1 MTSGP
6 NIGSEVTLV
15 GDPVTG
21 SSDGEHTHGA
31 PSTAVTQAGVAGAP
45 RTPDEPLAPG
55 ARLGRYVLAEQL
67 GQGGMGTVYAAH
79 DPDLDR
85 RVAIKVLH
93 AGLAA
98 HDPTGGPQRLL
109 REAQAMAKLS
119 HPNVLTVHDVGVV
132 GARLFIA
139 MEMIDGSDLRGWLA
153 ARRQPWRAIVEVF
166 IAAGAGL
173 AAAHD
178 AGIIHRDFKPD
189 NVLMARNGR
198 VLVGDFG
205 IAAAAPDGPML
216 RRDVSTRSWLGE
228 AGTMTVPGAL
238 LGTPA
243 YMAPEQ
249 MTGGAVT
256 PAVDIFAFCVAL
268 YEALD
273 GARPFRGDTLA
284 NLFVAINDQSP
295 RPLSAKVP
303 RRLARTLRR
312 GLAADANE
320 RHASM
325 HALLAELRP
334 LVGARRRL
342 WLGGA
347 ALVVVTASASAGL
360 WVASTEAS
368 HCTGGEAAVAEV
380 WTPTRRGALE
390 AAFMATKV
398 VHAGNTWKL
407 VQGRLDAVIAAWSAA
422 RMDAC
427 EATRVRG
434 EQSVEVLDRRMVCLD
449 RQLGE
454 FDRLLNFLGEPDAKV
469 IENAVSLVLDL
480 PAADKCDAAAVLSTA
495 PRPDESPELAALE
508 QAISRSRQLHRV
520 GKYEQ
525 ALEHLAP
532 VIERLTVID
541 APSLLVRALTARAQ
555 TGSIDSRLE
564 AGEWILAALEA
575 AMRTGDDLR
584 FAEAAA
590 NQLSLV
596 RTDAGAR
603 ELWLR
608 LGEAALQRHGGAD
621 STRAKLLTNYG
632 NALRDEGRLGEAEV
646 AHREALALRRRSPEA
661 PTLIA
666 DGLFNVGST
675 IATAGRIAEARL
687 LHSEAAEIWIREL
700 GPQHPRIV
708 NVFNSLATLARS
720 EADYVAARV
729 NSLRAIELASALR
742 GPDHPDLANHFAG
755 LASAE
760 NWSGDFIAA
769 AEHFERARALLANAS
784 PGSVRPERYASLL
797 MVIASFRIDAGDLVG
812 AEADL
817 AAARSL
823 DVKLPPAHPFWTS
836 EPLSRAQIALA
847 RGDLDAAER
856 ELTRAREVAA
866 KSTEEKAPGAMYIDL
881 NQAELDLRRGR
892 LAEALALSESL
903 LTTFPDEFRHPYN
916 VALLEF
922 LRARVLWARGEV
934 DRARAAG
941 EAARATYGGLGP
953 GFDPREAEVT
963 AWLAAHT
970 PR

>member
-1 MTSGP
+1 MLG
-6 NIGSEVTLV
+6 EAVAR
-15 GDPVTG
+15 
-21 SSDGEHTHGA
+21 SSDGERLQGA
-31 PSTAVTQAGVAGAP
+31 SSAAVTQASVAGAP

-93 AGLAA
+93 ADLAA
-98 HDPTGGPQRLL
+98 QDATGGPQRLL

-119 HPNVLTVHDVGVV
+119 HPNVVTVHDVGVV

-153 ARRQPWRAIVEVF
+153 ARSRSWRAIVEVF

-189 NVLMARNGR
+189 NVLMASNGR

-216 RRDVSTRSWLGE
+216 RRDVPTRSWLGE
-228 AGTMTVPGAL
+228 AGTLTVPGAL

-249 MTGGAVT
+249 MAGGEIT

-268 YEALD
+268 YEALE

-284 NLFVAINDQSP
+284 NLFVAINDEGP

-303 RRLARTLRR
+303 RRLARALRR
-312 GLAADANE
+312 GLAADAKA

-325 HALLAELRP
+325 HTLLAELRP

-360 WVASTEAS
+360 WAMSAEST

-380 WTPTRRGALE
+380 WTPARRDALE
-390 AAFMATKV
+390 AGFMATEV
-398 VHAGNTWKL
+398 VHAANTWKL
-407 VQGRLDAVIAAWSAA
+407 VQGRLDAVTAAWSAA
-422 RMDAC
+422 RLDAC

-434 EQSVEVLDRRMVCLD
+434 EQSAEVLDQRMVCLD
-449 RQLGE
+449 RQLDE
-454 FDRLLNFLGEPDAKV
+454 FDRLLDFLGEPDAKV

-480 PAADKCDAAAVLSTA
+480 PPADKCDAAAVLSAA
-495 PRPDESPELAALE
+495 PQPDESPELAALA
-508 QAISRSRQLHRV
+508 QAISHARRLHRV
-520 GKYEQ
+520 GKYKQ

-541 APSLLVRALTARAQ
+541 APSLLARALTARAQ
-555 TGSIDSRLE
+555 TGYIDSRPE
-564 AGEWILAALEA
+564 AREWITAALAA
-575 AMRTGDDLR
+575 AMRTGDDQR
-584 FAEAAA
+584 FAEVAA

-596 RTDAGAR
+596 STDVDAR

-608 LGEAALQRHGGAD
+608 LGEAALQRHGGDD

-632 NALRDEGRLGEAEV
+632 NALRNEGRLGEAEV
-646 AHREALALRRRSPEA
+646 AHREALALRRRSPEG

-675 IATAGRIAEARL
+675 IGTAGRIAEARAL
-687 LHSEAAEIWIREL
+687 QQEAAEIWIREL

-708 NVFNSLATLARS
+708 NVFSSLATMARS
-720 EADYVAARV
+720 ETDYVAARAH
-729 NSLRAIELASALR
+729 SLRAIELAIALR
-742 GPDHPDLANHFAG
+742 GPDHPDLAQILAG

-760 NWSGDFIAA
+760 NWSGDFVAA
-769 AEHFERARALLANAS
+769 AQHFERARAILANAS
-784 PGSVRPERYASLL
+784 PGSVRPERYAALL
-797 MVIASFRIDAGDLVG
+797 LVIASFRIDVGDLDG
-812 AEADL
+812 AEADIT
-817 AAARSL
+817 AARAM
-823 DVKLPPAHPFWTS
+823 DVKFPPVHPFWTGES
-836 EPLSRAQIALA
+836 IGRAQIALA

-856 ELTRAREVAA
+856 ELTRARECAA
-866 KSTEEKAPGAMYIDL
+866 KSTESTDPGTSYIQL
-881 NQAELDLRRGR
+881 YQAELDLRRGR
-892 LAEALALSESL
+892 LTDALALLEPL
-903 LTTFPDEFRHPYN
+903 LTAFPAEFKHPYN
-916 VALLEF
+916 RALLEF
-922 LRARVLWARGEV
+922 LRARVLWARGEE
-934 DRARAAG
+934 DRARAAA
-941 EAARATYGGLGP
+941 EVARASYAGLGP

-963 AWLAAHT
+963 AWLAAHA